1 MEHKILENHLR
12 SRNIELNEM
21 IKELT

>member
-1 MEHKILENHLR
+1 MEHRILETHLR
-12 SRNIELNEM
+12 SRTIELNEM